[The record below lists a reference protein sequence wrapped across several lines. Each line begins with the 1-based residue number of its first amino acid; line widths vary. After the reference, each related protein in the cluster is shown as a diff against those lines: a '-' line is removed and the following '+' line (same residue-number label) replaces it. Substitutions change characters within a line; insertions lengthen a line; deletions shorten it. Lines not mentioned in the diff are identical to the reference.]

1 MARNVIERELT
12 AVHRGRFEFA
22 IAAREDDAEIRRLL
36 RDNPMS
42 GTISLS
48 FEREPDYFA
57 DSRNPFESKETIV
70 ASEEGRLICMGYCT
84 VRERFI
90 NGEAARVGYLGGL
103 RLAASHAGQIDIVR
117 AGYEFFHQLQVEA
130 PAEFYFTSIASDNHR
145 ARRLLERGLP
155 GMPSYEFI
163 GEMVTLLL
171 PVRRARG
178 DATLKAMSTLTGR
191 HLSERLNRYNSHYQL
206 APVWSAEELESLFSM
221 GLQPQNFFENG
232 TTSAALWDQSL
243 FKQTVVRGYAAPL
256 AKSRWLVN
264 AAARFTGDI
273 RLPDVGERLRN
284 VYVSHLTSEAWDDGA
299 LIELL
304 MNLRNIAARDGF
316 EMLTLAFADND
327 PQLSTVRR
335 AFRSHEYRTRIYLVR
350 WPDCGSAASCL
361 DKRIMAPEVALL

>member
-1 MARNVIERELT
+1 MARNFIERELT
-12 AVHRGRFEFA
+12 SVHRDRFEFA
-22 IAAREDDAEIRRLL
+22 IATRGDDAEIRRLL
-36 RDNPMS
+36 RENPMS

-57 DSRNPFESKETIV
+57 DSRNPFESKQTIV
-70 ASEEGRLICMGYCT
+70 AREGGRLICMGYCT

-130 PAEFYFTSIASDNHR
+130 PAELYFTSIASDNHR
-145 ARRLLERGLP
+145 ARRMLERGLP
-155 GMPSYEFI
+155 GMPTYEYV
-163 GEMVTLLL
+163 GELVTLLL
-171 PVRRARG
+171 PVGRAKG
-178 DATLKAMSTLTGR
+178 IATLKAMSTSAERQLV
-191 HLSERLNRYNSHYQL
+191 ERLNRYSSHYQF
-206 APVWSAEELESLFSM
+206 APEWSNEELEALESL
-221 GLQPQNFFENG
+221 GLHPQKFFENG
-232 TTSAALWDQSL
+232 TASAALWDQSS
-243 FKQTVVRGYAAPL
+243 FKQTVVRGYATSL

-284 VYVSHLTSEAWDDGA
+284 IYVSHLTSEAGDDAA

-304 MNLRNIAARDGF
+304 MNLRNVAARDGI
-316 EMLTLAFADND
+316 EILTLAFADND
-327 PQLSTVRR
+327 PRLSTVRR
-335 AFRSHEYRTRIYLVR
+335 AFRSHEYRTRIYLAR
-350 WPDCGSAASCL
+350 WPDCGSEASCL